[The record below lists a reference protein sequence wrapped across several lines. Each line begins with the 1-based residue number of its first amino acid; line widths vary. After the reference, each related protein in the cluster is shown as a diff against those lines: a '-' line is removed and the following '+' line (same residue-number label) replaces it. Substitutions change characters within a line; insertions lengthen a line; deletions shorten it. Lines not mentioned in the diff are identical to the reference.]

1 MSYRNSQYLTIKCN
15 TQVKD
20 TFYGE
25 NAKAVGIHG
34 YRCAVK
40 VYGHITLRRVFIPAW
55 EVTLGDKIKLHNE
68 KIYNLYIIY
77 KLHQIPLC

>member
-1 MSYRNSQYLTIKCN
+1 MCN

-25 NAKAVGIHG
+25 NAKFARIKAVGVHTCS

-40 VYGHITLRRVFIPAW
+40 GNGHMMVRGVFIPTW
-55 EVTLGDKIKLHNE
+55 EVVLGDKIKLLNS
-68 KIYNLYIIY
+68 KICNL
-77 KLHQIPLC
+77 